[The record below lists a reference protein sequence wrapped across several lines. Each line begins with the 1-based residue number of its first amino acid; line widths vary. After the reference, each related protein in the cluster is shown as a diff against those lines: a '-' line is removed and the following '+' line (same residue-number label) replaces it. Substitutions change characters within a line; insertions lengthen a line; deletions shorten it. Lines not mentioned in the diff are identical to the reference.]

1 MNVLL
6 FTETSDMPNIAEFHP
21 QIVHFIVVLGFVGVG
36 LRILSLLV
44 KVDWFKPAATVTLL
58 AAATAGVLAARSG
71 TEAHGP
77 AERIPGARVA
87 VQEHEELGERTRNLF
102 LIVAGFELLALAVR
116 KREKARRLVLIGSA
130 LTGVVAAFYLFEAAE
145 HGGQVVYG
153 YAGGVGTRSGAPADV
168 KHLLVAGLYNGART
182 EREAGD
188 AANAAR
194 LTEELAR
201 QMPEDFGVQL
211 LAARSQL
218 IDLHDPTAAMAALDR
233 LQVPPDNAR
242 MVLQAGM
249 LRSDVYVAMGQ
260 SDSARAVLQRL
271 TIQFPDNPMVQRIVG
286 EASAK
291 LP

>member
-1 MNVLL
+1 
-6 FTETSDMPNIAEFHP
+6 MPNIAEFHP

-44 KVDWFKPAATVTLL
+44 KVEWFKPAATLALL

-71 TEAHGP
+71 SEAHGP
-77 AERIPGARVA
+77 AERIPGARAA
-87 VQEHEELGERTRNLF
+87 VQEHEELGERARNLF
-102 LIVAGFELLALAVR
+102 LVVAGFEILALAVR
-116 KREKARRLVLIGSA
+116 KREKVRRIALVGSA
-130 LTGVVAAFYLFEAAE
+130 VAGVVAAFFLFEAAE
-145 HGGQVVYG
+145 HGGRVVYG
-153 YAGGVGTRSGAPADV
+153 YAGGVGTRSGDPADV
-168 KHLLVAGLYNGART
+168 KHLLVAGLYNGARAK
-182 EREAGD
+182 REAGD
-188 AANAAR
+188 TASAAR

-218 IDLHDPTAAMAALDR
+218 VDLHDPAAAMAVLDR
-233 LQVPPDNAR
+233 MQVPADNPR
-242 MVLQAGM
+242 MALQAGM

-260 SDSARAVLQRL
+260 PDSARAVLQQL
-271 TIQFPDNPMVQRIVG
+271 TAQYPDNPMVKRVIG